1 MMKRIPT
8 LTGLALLIATKA
20 WAAGMPQR
28 DVLLI
33 RPVTLPDTH
42 IVTRVIRVTFPPG
55 FRTPEHIH
63 KGPGPRYVLSGEIR
77 ILDKEGTRIYRQGQV
92 FWETGEPMVA
102 ENTAAGETVLLIF
115 EMAPEKQAESP
126 RRRGKIVIRPQ
137 R

>member
-1 MMKRIPT
+1 MMKRILT
-8 LTGLALLIATKA
+8 LASLALLIATTA

-28 DVLLI
+28 DVLLA

-77 ILDKEGTRIYRQGQV
+77 IIDKEGTKIYRQGQV
-92 FWETGEPMVA
+92 FWETGKPMVA
-102 ENTAAGETVLLIF
+102 ENAAGETVLLIF
-115 EMAPEKQAESP
+115 EMAPEKQAESTP
-126 RRRGKIVIRPQ
+126 RRRKIVIRPQ

>member
-1 MMKRIPT
+1 MKPLPILILLT
-8 LTGLALLIATKA
+8 LLVAPGA

-28 DVLLI
+28 DVLLA
-33 RPVTLPDTH
+33 RPVTLPDTRV
-42 IVTRVIRVTFPPG
+42 VTRVIRVTFPPG

-77 ILDKEGTRIYRQGQV
+77 VIDQEGTRIYRQGQV

-102 ENTAAGETVLLIF
+102 ENAAAGETVLLIF
-115 EMAPEKQAESP
+115 EMAPEGTETPSP
-126 RRRGKIVIRPQ
+126 RRGKIVIRPQ